1 MLTIADLRSSQD
13 SSAQDPVSPSNDD
26 PNGNDD
32 LLKPNNS
39 GGPSSDASTLTP
51 LTMGVTLSSPTPV
64 ISADI
69 IPAFKYDTY
78 FIRDAGD
85 VNFPAPHDADAAW
98 YPRPPPDAN
107 DDGWEAV
114 RSQWAGPPGL
124 GEGAAQTAVGL
135 WAALSF
141 ARWEVEAKPGDISG
155 RAPVDILLKK
165 DTNTFQTLY
174 LEAPRMAAVAA

>member
-1 MLTIADLRSSQD
+1 M
-13 SSAQDPVSPSNDD
+13 SPSNGD
-26 PNGNDD
+26 PNGNAD

-85 VNFPAPHDADAAW
+85 VNFPAPHDADTAW
-98 YPRPPPDAN
+98 YPRPALDTN
-107 DDGWEAV
+107 DDDEWEAV
-114 RSQWAGPPGL
+114 RSQWAGAPVL

-141 ARWEVEAKPGDISG
+141 ARWEVQAKPGDISG
-155 RAPVDILLKK
+155 RAPVDIMLRK
-165 DTNTFQTLY
+165 DTHTFQTLY